1 MRRSKLNEEVQK
13 RIIQAIQMGATYE
26 IAAEHAGICRKT
38 LYSWIEKGKTASR
51 GSKHYTFLHDFR
63 KAEARA
69 ALTSLTTIQKEIQ
82 NGDWK
87 AAAWFL
93 DRRAGFRRDATIS
106 NETNIGQSTTE
117 QKSETIDYRD
127 LLNTQISELRLAMN
141 KAKESGSWQAYAAL
155 QRQLVSLMQELR
167 ALDAEEGAID
177 AHDRMTDEQLM
188 NEIVNTIIALPPILR
203 QRVQADLHSLVG
215 SNVVALKKGS

>member
-1 MRRSKLNEEVQK
+1 MRRSKFNDETQK

-93 DRRAGFRRDATIS
+93 DRRAGFRRDATIT
-106 NETNIGQSTTE
+106 NEANLSQTKE
-117 QKSETIDYRD
+117 QQEEQVMDYRRM
-127 LLNTQISELRLAMN
+127 LVSQISELKESMN
-141 KAKESGSWQAYAAL
+141 KAKDSGSWQAYAAL
-155 QRQLVSLMQELR
+155 QRQLVTMMQ
-167 ALDAEEGAID
+167 ALKAYDAEEGAVD
-177 AHDRMTDEQLM
+177 AHERMTDEQLM
-188 NEIVNTIIALPPILR
+188 SEIVNTIIALPPILR

-215 SNVVALKKGS
+215 SNVVALKKA

>member
-1 MRRSKLNEEVQK
+1 MRRSKFNDETQK

-69 ALTSLTTIQKEIQ
+69 AITSLTTIQREIQ

-93 DRRAGFRRDATIS
+93 DRRAGFRRDATIT
-106 NETNIGQSTTE
+106 NEANLSQTKE
-117 QKSETIDYRD
+117 QQEEQVMDYRRM
-127 LLNTQISELRLAMN
+127 LVSQISELKESMN

-155 QRQLVSLMQELR
+155 QRQLVTMMQ
-167 ALDAEEGAID
+167 ALKAYDAEEGAVD
-177 AHDRMTDEQLM
+177 AHERMTDEQLM
-188 NEIVNTIIALPPILR
+188 SEIVNTIIALPPILR

-215 SNVVALKKGS
+215 SNVVALKKA

>member
-1 MRRSKLNEEVQK
+1 MRRSKFNDETQK

-93 DRRAGFRRDATIS
+93 DRRAGFRRDATIT
-106 NETNIGQSTTE
+106 NEANLSQTKE
-117 QKSETIDYRD
+117 QQEEQVMDYRRM
-127 LLNTQISELRLAMN
+127 LVSQISELKESMN
-141 KAKESGSWQAYAAL
+141 KAKDSGSWQAYAAL
-155 QRQLVSLMQELR
+155 QRQLVMMMQSLK
-167 ALDAEEGAID
+167 AYDAEEGAVD
-177 AHDRMTDEQLM
+177 AHERMTDEQLM
-188 NEIVNTIIALPPILR
+188 SEIVNTIIALPPVLR

-215 SNVVALKKGS
+215 SNVVALKKA

>member
-1 MRRSKLNEEVQK
+1 MRRSKFNDETQK

-93 DRRAGFRRDATIS
+93 DRRAGFRRDATIT
-106 NETNIGQSTTE
+106 NEANLSQTKE
-117 QKSETIDYRD
+117 QQEEQVMDYRRM
-127 LLNTQISELRLAMN
+127 LVSQISELKQSMT
-141 KAKESGSWQAYAAL
+141 KAKDSGSWQAYAAL
-155 QRQLVSLMQELR
+155 QRQLVTMMQ
-167 ALDAEEGAID
+167 ALKAYDAEEGAVD
-177 AHDRMTDEQLM
+177 AHERMTDEQLM
-188 NEIVNTIIALPPILR
+188 SEIVNTIIALPPILR

-215 SNVVALKKGS
+215 SNVVALKKA

>member
-93 DRRAGFRRDATIS
+93 DRRAGFRRDATIT
-106 NETNIGQSTTE
+106 NEANLTKSQEAEAE
-117 QKSETIDYRD
+117 QIPDYRKMM
-127 LLNTQISELRLAMN
+127 TIQISELRQSMD
-141 KAKESGSWQAYAAL
+141 KAKDSGSWQAYAAL
-155 QRQLVSLMQELR
+155 QRQLVSLMQSLR
-167 ALDAEEGAID
+167 AYDAEEGSVD
-177 AHDRMTDEQLM
+177 AHERMTDDQLM
-188 NEIVNTIIALPPILR
+188 SEIVNTIIALPPILR

-215 SNVVALKKGS
+215 SNVVALKKA

>member
-1 MRRSKLNEEVQK
+1 MRRTKLNEEVKK
-13 RIIQAIQMGATYE
+13 RIISAIQMGATYE

-38 LYSWIEKGKTASR
+38 LYSWIEKGKTASK

-69 ALTSLTTIQKEIQ
+69 ALTSLTTIQREIQ

-106 NETNIGQSTTE
+106 NETNISQTETQQSQE
-117 QKSETIDYRD
+117 IDYRSMMM
-127 LLNTQISELRLAMN
+127 TQISELKQSMD

-177 AHDRMTDEQLM
+177 AHDRMTDEQLLS
-188 NEIVNTIIALPPILR
+188 EIVNTIKSLPPLLR
-203 QRVQADLHSLVG
+203 QRVQSDLHSLVG
-215 SNVVALKKGS
+215 SNVAALKKGS

>member
-1 MRRSKLNEEVQK
+1 MRRSKFNDETQK

-51 GSKHYTFLHDFR
+51 GSKYYTFLHDFR

-93 DRRAGFRRDATIS
+93 DRRAGFRRDATITNES
-106 NETNIGQSTTE
+106 NLGQTQETSPAP
-117 QKSETIDYRD
+117 IDYRSM
-127 LLNTQISELRLAMN
+127 LNTQISELQISMN

-155 QRQLVSLMQELR
+155 QRQLVTLMQELR
-167 ALDAEEGAID
+167 LLDAEEGQTD
-177 AHDRMTDEQLM
+177 AYDRMTDEQIM

>member
-1 MRRSKLNEEVQK
+1 MRRTKLNEEVKK
-13 RIIQAIQMGATYE
+13 RIISAIQMGATYE

-38 LYSWIEKGKTASR
+38 LYSWIEKGKTASK

-69 ALTSLTTIQKEIQ
+69 ALTSLTTIQREIQ

-106 NETNIGQSTTE
+106 NETNISQTETQQSQE
-117 QKSETIDYRD
+117 IDYRSMIM
-127 LLNTQISELRLAMN
+127 TQLSELKQSMD

-177 AHDRMTDEQLM
+177 AHDRMTDEQLLS
-188 NEIVNTIIALPPILR
+188 EIVNTIISLPPLLR
-203 QRVQADLHSLVG
+203 QRVQSDLHSLVG

>member
-1 MRRSKLNEEVQK
+1 MRRSKFNDETQK

-93 DRRAGFRRDATIS
+93 DRRAGFRRDATIT
-106 NETNIGQSTTE
+106 NEANLSQTKE
-117 QKSETIDYRD
+117 QQEEQVMDYRRM
-127 LLNTQISELRLAMN
+127 LVSQISELKESMN
-141 KAKESGSWQAYAAL
+141 KAKDSGSWQAYAAL
-155 QRQLVSLMQELR
+155 QRQLVTMMQTLK
-167 ALDAEEGAID
+167 AYDAEEGAVD
-177 AHDRMTDEQLM
+177 AHERMTDEQLM
-188 NEIVNTIIALPPILR
+188 SEIVNTIIALPPILR

-215 SNVVALKKGS
+215 SNVVALKKA

>member
-1 MRRSKLNEEVQK
+1 MRRTKLNQELQK
-13 RIIQAIQMGATYE
+13 RIISAIQMGATYE

-38 LYSWIEKGKTASR
+38 LYSWIEKGKTANKGR
-51 GSKHYTFLHDFR
+51 TFYTFLHEFR

-69 ALTSLTTIQKEIQ
+69 ALTSLTTIQREIQ

-106 NETNIGQSTTE
+106 NETNISQTE
-117 QKSETIDYRD
+117 TQQAQEIDYRSMMM
-127 LLNTQISELRLAMN
+127 TQISELKQSMD

-177 AHDRMTDEQLM
+177 AHERMTDEQLLS
-188 NEIVNTIIALPPILR
+188 EIVNTIISLPPLLR
-203 QRVQADLHSLVG
+203 QRVQSDLHSLVG

>member
-1 MRRSKLNEEVQK
+1 MRRTKLNQELQK
-13 RIIQAIQMGATYE
+13 RIISAIQMGATYE

-38 LYSWIEKGKTASR
+38 LYSWIEKGKTANK
-51 GSKHYTFLHDFR
+51 GSTFYTFLHEFR

-69 ALTSLTTIQKEIQ
+69 ALTSLTTIQREIQ

-106 NETNIGQSTTE
+106 NETNISQTE
-117 QKSETIDYRD
+117 TQQAQEIDYRSMMV
-127 LLNTQISELRLAMN
+127 TQISELKQSMD

-167 ALDAEEGAID
+167 TLDAEEGAID
-177 AHDRMTDEQLM
+177 AHERMTDEQLLS
-188 NEIVNTIIALPPILR
+188 EIVNTIISLPPLLR
-203 QRVQADLHSLVG
+203 QRVQSDLHSLVG

>member
-1 MRRSKLNEEVQK
+1 MRRTKLNQELQK
-13 RIIQAIQMGATYE
+13 RIISAIQMGATYE

-38 LYSWIEKGKTASR
+38 LYSWIEKGKTANK
-51 GSKHYTFLHDFR
+51 GSTFYTFLHEFR

-69 ALTSLTTIQKEIQ
+69 ALTSLTTIQREIQ

-106 NETNIGQSTTE
+106 NETNISQTE
-117 QKSETIDYRD
+117 TQQAQEIDYRSMMM
-127 LLNTQISELRLAMN
+127 TQISELKQSMD

-177 AHDRMTDEQLM
+177 AHERMTDEQLLS
-188 NEIVNTIIALPPILR
+188 EIVNTIISLPPLLR
-203 QRVQADLHSLVG
+203 QRVQSDLHSLVG

>member
-1 MRRSKLNEEVQK
+1 MRRTKLNEEVKK
-13 RIIQAIQMGATYE
+13 RIISAIQMGATYE

-38 LYSWIEKGKTASR
+38 LYSWIEKGKTASK

-69 ALTSLTTIQKEIQ
+69 ALTSLTTIQREIQ

-106 NETNIGQSTTE
+106 NETNISQTETQQSQE
-117 QKSETIDYRD
+117 IDYRSMII
-127 LLNTQISELRLAMN
+127 TQLSELKQSMD

-177 AHDRMTDEQLM
+177 AHDRMTDEQLLS
-188 NEIVNTIIALPPILR
+188 EIVNTIISLPPLLR
-203 QRVQADLHSLVG
+203 QRVQSDLHSLVG

>member
-1 MRRSKLNEEVQK
+1 MRRTKLNQELQK
-13 RIIQAIQMGATYE
+13 RIISAIQMGATYE

-38 LYSWIEKGKTASR
+38 LYSWIEKGKTANK
-51 GSKHYTFLHDFR
+51 GSTFYTFLHEFR

-69 ALTSLTTIQKEIQ
+69 ALTSLTTIQREIQ

-106 NETNIGQSTTE
+106 NETNISQTE
-117 QKSETIDYRD
+117 TQQAQEIDYRSMMM
-127 LLNTQISELRLAMN
+127 TQISELKQSMD

-167 ALDAEEGAID
+167 TLDAEEGAID
-177 AHDRMTDEQLM
+177 AHERMTDEQLLS
-188 NEIVNTIIALPPILR
+188 EIVNTIISLPPLLR
-203 QRVQADLHSLVG
+203 QRVQSDLHSLVG

>member
-1 MRRSKLNEEVQK
+1 MRRTKLNEEVKK
-13 RIIQAIQMGATYE
+13 RIISAIQMGATYE

-38 LYSWIEKGKTASR
+38 LYSWIEKGKTASK

-69 ALTSLTTIQKEIQ
+69 ALTSLTTIQREIQ

-106 NETNIGQSTTE
+106 NETNISQTETQQSQE
-117 QKSETIDYRD
+117 IDYRSMMM
-127 LLNTQISELRLAMN
+127 TQISELRTSMD

-167 ALDAEEGAID
+167 TLDAEEGAID
-177 AHDRMTDEQLM
+177 AHDRMTDEQLLS
-188 NEIVNTIIALPPILR
+188 EIVNTIISLPPLLR
-203 QRVQADLHSLVG
+203 QRVQSDLHSLVG

>member
-1 MRRSKLNEEVQK
+1 MRRSKFNDETQK

-93 DRRAGFRRDATIS
+93 DRRAGFRRDATIT
-106 NETNIGQSTTE
+106 NEANLSQTKE
-117 QKSETIDYRD
+117 QQEEQVMDYRRM
-127 LLNTQISELRLAMN
+127 LVSQISELKEGMN
-141 KAKESGSWQAYAAL
+141 KAKDSGSWQAYAAL
-155 QRQLVSLMQELR
+155 QRQLVMMMQSLK
-167 ALDAEEGAID
+167 AYDAEEGAVD
-177 AHDRMTDEQLM
+177 AHERMTDEQLM
-188 NEIVNTIIALPPILR
+188 SEIVNTIIALPPILR

-215 SNVVALKKGS
+215 SNVVALKKA

>member
-1 MRRSKLNEEVQK
+1 MRRTKLNQELQK
-13 RIIQAIQMGATYE
+13 RIISAIQMGATYE

-38 LYSWIEKGKTASR
+38 LYSWIEKGKTANK
-51 GSKHYTFLHDFR
+51 GSTFYTFLHEFR

-69 ALTSLTTIQKEIQ
+69 ALTSLTTIQREIQ

-106 NETNIGQSTTE
+106 NETNISQTE
-117 QKSETIDYRD
+117 TQQAQEIDYRSMMV
-127 LLNTQISELRLAMN
+127 TQISELKQSMD

-177 AHDRMTDEQLM
+177 AHERMTDEQLLS
-188 NEIVNTIIALPPILR
+188 EIVNTIISLPPLLR
-203 QRVQADLHSLVG
+203 QRVQSDLHSLVG

>member
-1 MRRSKLNEEVQK
+1 MRRSKFNDETQK

-93 DRRAGFRRDATIS
+93 DRRAGFRRDATIT
-106 NETNIGQSTTE
+106 NEANLSQTKE
-117 QKSETIDYRD
+117 QQEEQVMDYRRM
-127 LLNTQISELRLAMN
+127 LVSQISELKESMN
-141 KAKESGSWQAYAAL
+141 KAKDSGSWQAYAAL
-155 QRQLVSLMQELR
+155 QRQLVMMMQSLK
-167 ALDAEEGAID
+167 AYDAEEGAVD
-177 AHDRMTDEQLM
+177 AHERMTDEQLM
-188 NEIVNTIIALPPILR
+188 SEIVNTIIALPPILR

-215 SNVVALKKGS
+215 SNVVALKKA

>member
-1 MRRSKLNEEVQK
+1 MRRTKLNEEVKK
-13 RIIQAIQMGATYE
+13 RIISAIQMGATYE

-38 LYSWIEKGKTASR
+38 LYSWIEKGKTASK

-69 ALTSLTTIQKEIQ
+69 ALTSLTTIQREIQ

-106 NETNIGQSTTE
+106 NETNISQTETQQSQE
-117 QKSETIDYRD
+117 IDYRSMMM
-127 LLNTQISELRLAMN
+127 TQISELKQSMD

-177 AHDRMTDEQLM
+177 AHDRMTDEQLLS
-188 NEIVNTIIALPPILR
+188 EIVNTIISLPPLLR
-203 QRVQADLHSLVG
+203 QRVQSDLHSLVG

>member
-1 MRRSKLNEEVQK
+1 MRRSKFNDETQK

-51 GSKHYTFLHDFR
+51 GSKYYTFLHDFR

-93 DRRAGFRRDATIS
+93 DRRAGFRRDATIT
-106 NETNIGQSTTE
+106 NEANLSQTKE
-117 QKSETIDYRD
+117 QQEEQVMDYRRM
-127 LLNTQISELRLAMN
+127 LVSQISELKESMN
-141 KAKESGSWQAYAAL
+141 KAKDSGSWQAYAAL
-155 QRQLVSLMQELR
+155 QRQLVMMMQSLK
-167 ALDAEEGAID
+167 AYDAEEGAID
-177 AHDRMTDEQLM
+177 AHERKTDEQLM
-188 NEIVNTIIALPPILR
+188 SEIVNTIIALPPVLR

-215 SNVVALKKGS
+215 SNVVALKKA

>member
-1 MRRSKLNEEVQK
+1 MRRTKLNEEVKK
-13 RIIQAIQMGATYE
+13 RIISAIQMGATYE

-38 LYSWIEKGKTASR
+38 LYSWIEKGKTASK

-69 ALTSLTTIQKEIQ
+69 ALTSLTTIQREIQ

-106 NETNIGQSTTE
+106 NETNISQTETQQSQE
-117 QKSETIDYRD
+117 IDYRSMMM
-127 LLNTQISELRLAMN
+127 TQISELRTSMD

-177 AHDRMTDEQLM
+177 AHDRMTDEQLLS
-188 NEIVNTIIALPPILR
+188 EIVNTIISLPPLLR
-203 QRVQADLHSLVG
+203 QRVQSDLHSLVG

>member
-1 MRRSKLNEEVQK
+1 MRRSKFNDETQK

-93 DRRAGFRRDATIS
+93 DRRAGFRRDATIT
-106 NETNIGQSTTE
+106 NEANLSQTKE
-117 QKSETIDYRD
+117 QQEEQVIDYRRM
-127 LLNTQISELRLAMN
+127 LVSQISELKESMN
-141 KAKESGSWQAYAAL
+141 KAKDSGSWQAYAAL
-155 QRQLVSLMQELR
+155 QRQLVMMMQSLK
-167 ALDAEEGAID
+167 AYDAEEGAVD
-177 AHDRMTDEQLM
+177 AHERMTDEQLM
-188 NEIVNTIIALPPILR
+188 SEIVNTIIALPPVLR

-215 SNVVALKKGS
+215 SNVVALKKA

>member
-1 MRRSKLNEEVQK
+1 MRRSKFNDETQK

-93 DRRAGFRRDATIS
+93 DRRAGFRRDATIT
-106 NETNIGQSTTE
+106 NEANLSQTKE
-117 QKSETIDYRD
+117 QQEEQIMDYRRM
-127 LLNTQISELRLAMN
+127 LVSQISELKESMN
-141 KAKESGSWQAYAAL
+141 KAKDSGSWQAYAAL
-155 QRQLVSLMQELR
+155 QRQLVTMMQ
-167 ALDAEEGAID
+167 ALKTYDAEEGAVD
-177 AHDRMTDEQLM
+177 AHERMTDEQLM
-188 NEIVNTIIALPPILR
+188 SEIVNTIIALPPVLR

-215 SNVVALKKGS
+215 SNVVALKKA

>member
-1 MRRSKLNEEVQK
+1 MRRSKFNDETQK

-93 DRRAGFRRDATIS
+93 DRRAGFRRDATIT
-106 NETNIGQSTTE
+106 NEANLSQTKE
-117 QKSETIDYRD
+117 QQEEQVMDYRKM
-127 LLNTQISELRLAMN
+127 LVSQISELKESMN
-141 KAKESGSWQAYAAL
+141 KAKDSGSWQAYAAL
-155 QRQLVSLMQELR
+155 QRQLVTMMQ
-167 ALDAEEGAID
+167 ALKAYDAEEGAVD
-177 AHDRMTDEQLM
+177 AHERMTDEQLM
-188 NEIVNTIIALPPILR
+188 SEIVNTIIALPPILR

-215 SNVVALKKGS
+215 SNVVALKKA

>member
-1 MRRSKLNEEVQK
+1 MRRTKLNEEVKK
-13 RIIQAIQMGATYE
+13 RIISAIQMGATYE

-38 LYSWIEKGKTASR
+38 LYSWIEKGKTASK

-69 ALTSLTTIQKEIQ
+69 ALTSLTTIQREIQ

-106 NETNIGQSTTE
+106 NETNISQTETQQSQE
-117 QKSETIDYRD
+117 IDYRSMI
-127 LLNTQISELRLAMN
+127 LTQISELKQSMD

-177 AHDRMTDEQLM
+177 AHDRMTDEQLLS
-188 NEIVNTIIALPPILR
+188 EIVNTIISLPPLLR
-203 QRVQADLHSLVG
+203 QRVQSDLHSLAG

>member
-1 MRRSKLNEEVQK
+1 MRRTKLNEEIAK

-38 LYSWIEKGKTASR
+38 LYSWIEKGKTASQ
-51 GSKHYTFLHDFR
+51 GSRYYTFLHDFR

-93 DRRAGFRRDATIS
+93 DRRAGFRRDATITNES
-106 NETNIGQSTTE
+106 NVGQTQETSPAP
-117 QKSETIDYRD
+117 IDYRTM
-127 LLNTQISELRLAMN
+127 LNTQVSELQISMS
-141 KAKESGSWQAYAAL
+141 KAKDSGSWQAYAAL
-155 QRQLVSLMQELR
+155 QRQLVVIMQEIR
-167 ALDAEEGAID
+167 AVDAQEGQID
-177 AHDRMTDEQLM
+177 AYDRMTDEQIM
-188 NEIVNTIIALPPILR
+188 SEIVNSIIALPPVLR

>member
-1 MRRSKLNEEVQK
+1 MRRSKFNDETQK

-51 GSKHYTFLHDFR
+51 GSKHYTFLHEFR

-93 DRRAGFRRDATIS
+93 DRRAGFRRDATIT
-106 NETNIGQSTTE
+106 NEANLSQTKE
-117 QKSETIDYRD
+117 QQEEQVMDYRRM
-127 LLNTQISELRLAMN
+127 LVSQISELKEGMN
-141 KAKESGSWQAYAAL
+141 KAKDSGSWQAYAAL
-155 QRQLVSLMQELR
+155 QRQLVMMMQSLK
-167 ALDAEEGAID
+167 AYDAEEGAVD
-177 AHDRMTDEQLM
+177 AHERMTDEQLM
-188 NEIVNTIIALPPILR
+188 SEIVNTIIALPPILR

-215 SNVVALKKGS
+215 SNVVALKKA

>member
-1 MRRSKLNEEVQK
+1 
-13 RIIQAIQMGATYE
+13 MGATYE

-38 LYSWIEKGKTASR
+38 LYSWIEKGKTASK

-69 ALTSLTTIQKEIQ
+69 ALTSLTTIQREIQ

-106 NETNIGQSTTE
+106 NETNISQTETQQSQE
-117 QKSETIDYRD
+117 IDYRSMMM
-127 LLNTQISELRLAMN
+127 TQISELKQSMD

-177 AHDRMTDEQLM
+177 AHDRMTDEQLLS
-188 NEIVNTIIALPPILR
+188 EIVNTIISLPPLLR
-203 QRVQADLHSLVG
+203 QRVQSDLHSLVG

>member
-1 MRRSKLNEEVQK
+1 MRRTKLNQELQK
-13 RIIQAIQMGATYE
+13 RIISAIQMGATYE

-38 LYSWIEKGKTASR
+38 LYSWIEKGKTANK
-51 GSKHYTFLHDFR
+51 GSTFYTFLHEFR

-69 ALTSLTTIQKEIQ
+69 ALTSLTTIQREIQ

-106 NETNIGQSTTE
+106 NETNISQTE
-117 QKSETIDYRD
+117 TQQAQEIDYRSMMM
-127 LLNTQISELRLAMN
+127 TQISELKQSMD

-155 QRQLVSLMQELR
+155 
-167 ALDAEEGAID
+167 
-177 AHDRMTDEQLM
+177 
-188 NEIVNTIIALPPILR
+188 
-203 QRVQADLHSLVG
+203 
-215 SNVVALKKGS
+215 